1 MHRLAGLEAGH
12 CCRVP
17 PLERRARAL
26 KTRVANAT
34 PSGDDHAYLGSRFAS
49 GESEKQAQV
58 HMERVKE
65 RCQLTADAQLDGA
78 CHASAALELL
88 GSVYDSYCC
97 SDFERSLRAGTGSSD
112 EAAGKHRLD
121 GSGQTPASSGLP
133 ARLARAIAVL
143 NAGLV
148 ERDTEMR
155 LMLLSLLCGENLL
168 LLGKPG
174 TAKSEIGRRL
184 GTLVRGA
191 FFERL
196 LTRFSVPEELFG
208 PLSLRS
214 LETGEY
220 RRQTEGYLPTAT
232 VAFIDEVFKANSA
245 VLNSLLT
252 LLNERSFDNGAHRE
266 RVPLLCLI
274 AASNE
279 LPESEELDALYD
291 RFLLR
296 RCVHQ
301 VSGEGLLQLLS
312 SARPGRSQPAAE
324 AASAHEWEGLF
335 DAEHL
340 RRLRAEAHST
350 TAVPEAVHHLL
361 RDIRAWLQLG
371 GHYTSDRRMTR
382 AVRML
387 QVAAHA
393 SGRRHVTPQDCL
405 LLEHVLWSHPD
416 HAPSIRAWLVD
427 RTSAAGQPP
436 PGSAVAPEEAMGV
449 ELDALFADICR
460 IACNDTAPAADADA
474 VRTRLGALCD
484 AVRERAQAA
493 AHREQA
499 AARGELF
506 TLWVSVEDAD
516 DVAAQAVHAARSERL
531 AALELLRDG
540 IRMACALEEHAPP
553 HALAMLLPTR
563 WATLAR
569 NARESALATERRLR
583 LAIPPCGHRI
593 ARSFCFDC
601 LLGMGY
607 AVPRGKANK

>member
-1 MHRLAGLEAGH
+1 M
-12 CCRVP
+12 
-17 PLERRARAL
+17 
-26 KTRVANAT
+26 
-34 PSGDDHAYLGSRFAS
+34 
-49 GESEKQAQV
+49 
-58 HMERVKE
+58 
-65 RCQLTADAQLDGA
+65 
-78 CHASAALELL
+78 
-88 GSVYDSYCC
+88 
-97 SDFERSLRAGTGSSD
+97 RAGRNASD
-112 EAAGKHRLD
+112 EAAGKQRQEGRSPGGAD
-121 GSGQTPASSGLP
+121 LP
-133 ARLARAIAVL
+133 SRIARAIGVL

-148 ERDTEMR
+148 ERDTEIR

-184 GTLVRGA
+184 GSLVRGV

-208 PLSLRS
+208 PLSLLS

-266 RVPLLCLI
+266 QVPLLCLL

-291 RFLLR
+291 RFLFR
-296 RCVHQ
+296 RCVQQ
-301 VSGEGLLQLLS
+301 VSADGLLQLLS
-312 SARPGRSQPAAE
+312 SARPGAQPATDADP
-324 AASAHEWEGLF
+324 EWECLF

-350 TAVPEAVHHLL
+350 THVPDDVHHIL

-393 SGRRHVTPQDCL
+393 SGRQRVTPQDCL

-416 HAPSIRAWLVD
+416 QAASIRAWLVD
-427 RTSAAGQPP
+427 RTSAVGQPP
-436 PGSAVAPEEAMGV
+436 AGVAPEDAMTA
-449 ELDALFADICR
+449 ELDSIFADTCR
-460 IACNDTAPAADADA
+460 VACHDSAPVAEADAIRARLNA
-474 VRTRLGALCD
+474 VCD
-484 AVRERAQAA
+484 ALRERAQAA
-493 AHREQA
+493 AHREEV
-499 AARGELF
+499 AARGGLF
-506 TLWVSVEDAD
+506 SLWVSVDDAD
-516 DVAAQAVHAARSERL
+516 DVAAQAVHAARAERL

-540 IRMACALEEHAPP
+540 VRMACALEEHAPP

-563 WATLAR
+563 WQTLAFS
-569 NARESALATERRLR
+569 AREKALCSERRLR

-601 LLGMGY
+601 LLAMGM
-607 AVPRGKANK
+607 AAAPRSKAGK

>member
-1 MHRLAGLEAGH
+1 VNSAERKRPPFSG
-12 CCRVP
+12 RV
-17 PLERRARAL
+17 
-26 KTRVANAT
+26 
-34 PSGDDHAYLGSRFAS
+34 SD
-49 GESEKQAQV
+49 
-58 HMERVKE
+58 
-65 RCQLTADAQLDGA
+65 C
-78 CHASAALELL
+78 
-88 GSVYDSYCC
+88 CC
-97 SDFERSLRAGTGSSD
+97 SPDFARGLKAGRDFHGKQRQDGQSPAGSD
-112 EAAGKHRLD
+112 
-121 GSGQTPASSGLP
+121 LP
-133 ARLARAIAVL
+133 ARINRAIGVL

-155 LMLLSLLCGENLL
+155 LLLLSLLCGENLL

-184 GTLVRGA
+184 GSLLRGV

-266 RVPLLCLI
+266 QAPLLCLI

-296 RCVHQ
+296 RCVQQ

-312 SARPGRSQPAAE
+312 TARPGAQPATD
-324 AASAHEWEGLF
+324 AAFDRELESLF

-350 TAVPEAVHHLL
+350 THVPDDVLHIL
-361 RDIRAWLQLG
+361 RDVRAWLQLG

-393 SGRRHVTPQDCL
+393 SGRQRVIPQDCL

-416 HAPSIRAWLVD
+416 QAASIRAWLVD
-427 RTSAAGQPP
+427 RTSAAGQPHA
-436 PGSAVAPEEAMGV
+436 GGQVTPEDAMSV
-449 ELDALFADICR
+449 ELDTIFADTCR
-460 IACNDTAPAADADA
+460 VACHDTAPAAEAAA
-474 VRTRLGALCD
+474 VRARLNAVCD
-484 AVRERAQAA
+484 ALRERAQAA
-493 AHREQA
+493 AHREV
-499 AARGELF
+499 AARGEMF
-506 TLWVSVEDAD
+506 SLWVSVDDAD

-531 AALELLRDG
+531 AALELLRG
-540 IRMACALEEHAPP
+540 GVRMACALEEHAPP
-553 HALAMLLPTR
+553 HALAMLLPAR
-563 WATLAR
+563 WQTLAFS
-569 NARESALATERRLR
+569 ARERALSTERRLR

-601 LLGMGY
+601 LAAMGM
-607 AVPRGKANK
+607 ATAPRGKGAK